1 MMNPKP
7 AYQPPRPLL
16 DEAKQELAA
25 VDQAKLFNNSKY
37 EKSREK
43 WCAGM
48 LGLGYEK
55 HVAACRVAVND
66 SRERVDADIWLK
78 TAGRQFAFQV
88 VEVMEPERR
97 RGAEYKALAGGLAR
111 GFGYDTER
119 GRIDGP
125 QWIAN
130 AVAQKVAKKYAD
142 AEQLNLLV
150 YANFSAHQLQHVDVV
165 NTARTYFP
173 AFASIWVVTNL
184 WLGSLNVSNQLGR
197 IDGWGI
203 IFTPEQYLRDQAG

>member
-1 MMNPKP
+1 MKQSES
-7 AYQPPRPLL
+7 YQRSTR
-16 DEAKQELAA
+16 QNFSTT
-25 VDQAKLFNNSKY
+25 QNT
-37 EKSREK
+37 R
-43 WCAGM
+43 
-48 LGLGYEK
+48 
-55 HVAACRVAVND
+55 
-66 SRERVDADIWLK
+66 SRERNGAPGCSDSAKRNTSRADIWLK

-130 AVAQKVAKKYAD
+130 AVAQKAAKKYAD

-197 IDGWGI
+197 IGGWGI